1 MEIYQGVKFQYTRVS
16 KSFIW
21 DQRLEILNHWT
32 TLFTE
37 LGLAPLHGDGAYG
50 NQSYRTSPSSFF
62 ITRSGMKPRKNLN
75 PADYVH
81 VTGFDSTNRTFTIEG
96 TTIPSSESFLHNG
109 LYEALPETNAILHG
123 HSSLLSHYAEDL
135 AIPVTQEFYDYGTPE
150 LAESALKMTGN
161 NCVFFILKDHGFVAL
176 GKNIETA
183 GKLTLDYYSELIK
196 LINSHKAVV

>member
-1 MEIYQGVKFQYTRVS
+1 MEIYQGVKFEYTRVS
-16 KSFIW
+16 TSFIW
-21 DQRLEILNHWT
+21 DQRLEVLNYWT

-62 ITRSGMKPRKNLN
+62 ITRSAMKPQKNLH

-81 VTGFDSTNRTFTIEG
+81 VTGFDTANHTFIIEG
-96 TTIPSSESFLHNG
+96 TTIPSSESFLHNS
-109 LYEALPETNAILHG
+109 LYEALPDINAILHG
-123 HSSLLSHYAEDL
+123 HSSLLSQYAEDL
-135 AIPVTQEFYDYGTPE
+135 GIPVTQKFHDYGTPE

-161 NCVFFILKDHGFVAL
+161 NCEFFILKDHGFVAL

-196 LINSHKAVV
+196 FIKNN